1 MSKYAIL
8 NQDNH
13 QVLNTIVIENENIL
27 LSILK
32 ENEYSVPASRSVQI
46 GMFYDPES
54 KTFPDVFEQDRLF
67 DLKEQIYD
75 KINEYKES
83 IEKYS
88 ILDKQEL
95 KVNFEYVYKLQRI
108 SDLETYDEMK
118 SQFDS
123 VEPEPEFPPLP
134 KQITQDL
141 FRSTLKLTEKIIWD
155 NPESGTEL
163 QKAVIT
169 TLKMEFPFYGVDTM
183 SEFFTL
189 LEENQIIT
197 PERIEEIKSN
207 FND

>member
-8 NQDNH
+8 SQDDH

-27 LSILK
+27 SSVLK
-32 ENEYSVPASRSVQI
+32 EYEYSVPASRSVQI

-54 KTFPDVFEQDRLF
+54 KTFPEVFEQDRLL

-75 KINEYKES
+75 KINEYKKS
-83 IEKYS
+83 IEENL
-88 ILDKQEL
+88 IFGEQEL
-95 KVNFEYVYKLQRI
+95 QIHFEYVYKLQRI

-123 VEPEPEFPPLP
+123 IEPEPEFPPLP
-134 KQITQDL
+134 KEITQDL

-183 SEFFTL
+183 DEFFSL
-189 LEENQIIT
+189 LEENQIISS
-197 PERIEEIKSN
+197 ERIEEIKLN
-207 FND
+207 LND

>member
-1 MSKYAIL
+1 MFKYAIL

-13 QVLNTIVIENENIL
+13 QVLNTIIIEDENIL
-27 LSILK
+27 LSLLK

-54 KTFPDVFEQDRLF
+54 KIFPDVFEQDRLL
-67 DLKEQIYD
+67 DLKDQIYD
-75 KINEYKES
+75 KINEYKKS

-88 ILDKQEL
+88 ILGEQEL
-95 KVNFEYVYKLQRI
+95 QVNFEYVSKLQ
-108 SDLETYDEMK
+108 STSCLETYDEMK

-123 VEPEPEFPPLP
+123 VGPEPEFPPLP

-163 QKAVIT
+163 QKAIIT
-169 TLKMEFPFYGVDTM
+169 TLKMEFPFYGVNTM

>member
-8 NQDNH
+8 RQDNH

-27 LSILK
+27 SSVLK

-54 KTFPDVFEQDRLF
+54 KTFPDVFEQDRLL
-67 DLKEQIYD
+67 DLKGEID
-75 KINEYKES
+75 SKINQYTES
-83 IEKYS
+83 IEENS
-88 ILDKQEL
+88 ILGLEQLSVHYQYLSQLKSIWEL
-95 KVNFEYVYKLQRI
+95 K
-108 SDLETYDEMK
+108 TYDEMR

-123 VEPEPEFPPLP
+123 IEPEPEFPPLP

-155 NPESGTEL
+155 NPESGTEV

-169 TLKMEFPFYGVDTM
+169 TLKMEFPFYGVDSM
-183 SEFFTL
+183 NEFFTL
-189 LEENQIIT
+189 LEENEIFV

-207 FND
+207 LND

>member
-8 NQDNH
+8 RQDNH

-27 LSILK
+27 PSILK
-32 ENEYSVPASRSVQI
+32 EDEYSVPASRSVQI
-46 GMFYDPES
+46 GMFYDPEI
-54 KTFPDVFEQDRLF
+54 KTFPDVFEQDRLL

-88 ILDKQEL
+88 ILGEQEL
-95 KVNFEYVYKLQRI
+95 QVHWEYVYKLQRI
-108 SDLETYDEMK
+108 SDLETYDEVK

-123 VEPEPEFPPLP
+123 IEPEPEFPPLP

-141 FRSTLKLTEKIIWD
+141 FRSTLKLTEKILWD
-155 NPESGTEL
+155 NPESGTEI
-163 QKAVIT
+163 QKAVIN
-169 TLKMEFPFYGVDTM
+169 TLKMEFPFYGVDSM
-183 SEFFTL
+183 NEFFTL
-189 LEENQIIT
+189 LEENQIIS

-207 FND
+207 LND